1 MSTRCNFAK
10 NCIVNAVVLSS
21 KTFAVPITLQ
31 PYECVCLSYQLR
43 LARDGDGFTAKDCP
57 VSYSLEVLNIEI
69 GTSIQINRVYLVGTK
84 IRSFNSKFW
93 KHQVIEFEVNYS
105 STQSKPV
112 VFSTTRLNWT
122 KKYCQWMKHFQK
134 PEGWRQC
141 VCLRV
146 ILWAVKLFTW

>member
-43 LARDGDGFTAKDCP
+43 LARDGDGFTAKDCL

-69 GTSIQINRVYLVGTK
+69 GTSIQINRVHLVGTK

-112 VFSTTRLNWT
+112 MFSTRGWEVRRWYACCLSRPRLTLCWLSRTFHLTHTN
-122 KKYCQWMKHFQK
+122 
-134 PEGWRQC
+134 
-141 VCLRV
+141 
-146 ILWAVKLFTW
+146 A